1 MTPAEYRAKA
11 EELSAVARLATN
23 PAMRVECEKLA
34 QSYLRLADQAERN
47 SQTDITYETP
57 RATEARGQVAQQ
69 QQQIQPKK

>member
-34 QSYLRLADQAERN
+34 QRYLRLGEQADWN
-47 SQTDITYETP
+47 IHTDAYETP
-57 RATEARGQVAQQ
+57 AGARHGFVAQRKQ
-69 QQQIQPKK
+69 REE